1 MPQSVMIGGSVIE
14 GYVTEVTSPGEN
26 FDVYLNPGVWHTT
39 GSWGNA
45 PEVVTPYAA
54 FDDFALF
61 GLADPD
67 PAQTYAGW
75 NTAGMQTGQT
85 GYSRPW
91 GIFYPPLDYYTS
103 DGLLW
108 PRAAYMALGF
118 QFGNVP
124 AGVQQN
130 LTGAQAELM
139 PLAGTNSLDQ
149 TPGPSGYDLPR
160 SVKVLV
166 KPNRLNYAT
175 NPNFQAGAGG
185 WTTQGGATISS
196 TGVATFPNAG
206 SSVRLWVPWLITGDD
221 FTASLYAAIPSGL
234 SDVKLTVGSQ
244 TGGVPGATSVD
255 QAAGTVRPQLTFTAP
270 SRDIYLNVSPVLG
283 DGTFPVTM
291 TLSQVLIEAGQIVG
305 EYFDGSY
312 GNPDYGWESA
322 GTPGLTRSY
331 YYENFKPGEVVV
343 NDIVTRQVPLSISA
357 ADPEFFTSPTQLGV
371 ACGVA
376 LV

>member
-1 MPQSVMIGGSVIE
+1 MAKTVMIGGTVTE
-14 GYVTEVTSPGEN
+14 GYITQVISPGEN
-26 FDVYLNPGVWHTT
+26 FQVYLNPGVTHTI

-75 NTAGMQTGQT
+75 NTAGMMTGQT
-85 GYSRPW
+85 QYSRPW
-91 GIFYPPLDYYTS
+91 GIFYPPLDYHTS

-130 LTGAQAELM
+130 LTGAQVEVM

-166 KPNRLNYAT
+166 KPTRLNYAT
-175 NPNFQAGAGG
+175 NPNFGVSNGG
-185 WTTQGGATISS
+185 WTGQGGATISS
-196 TGVATFPNAG
+196 AGVATFPNSG

-221 FTASLYAAIPSGL
+221 FTASLYADIPSGL

-244 TGGVPGATSVD
+244 TGGVPGATSAV
-255 QAAGTVRPQLTFTAP
+255 QAAGKVRPQLTFQAP
-270 SRDIYLNVSPVLG
+270 SRDIYVNVSPVLAPG
-283 DGTFPVTM
+283 GTFPVTM
-291 TLSQVLIEAGQIVG
+291 TLSKCLIEAGQVVG

-312 GNPDYGWESA
+312 GNPDYQWESQ

-357 ADPEFFTSPTQLGV
+357 ADPVFFPSFGPTQLRS
-371 ACGVA
+371 
-376 LV
+376 